1 MGPKLISL
9 SWGDRILV
17 IGAILLVI
25 VLVRVILYMTSRK
38 KPVVDIP
45 LGTPRNYR
53 FSGGA
58 VCPKCHRP
66 FRLEFLAI
74 KIGFGV
80 KFARCEFCGK
90 WSVVRRLSPDELRAA
105 EAAELSEGQ
114 PAQAVHART
123 DNEKLENLLDESRF
137 TDKQ

>member
-17 IGAILLVI
+17 IGAILLVV
-25 VLVRVILYMTSRK
+25 VLVRVVSYLSSRK
-38 KPVVDIP
+38 KARVDIP
-45 LGTPRNYR
+45 LGTPRNYGLT
-53 FSGGA
+53 GGA

-66 FRLEFLAI
+66 FRLEILSL

-90 WSVVRRLSPDELRAA
+90 WSVVRRLSLDELRAA
-105 EAAELSEGQ
+105 EAAELAAAQ
-114 PAQAVHART
+114 PEQAVHTKT
-123 DNEKLENLLDESRF
+123 DGEKLDNLLDESRF
-137 TDKQ
+137 TDKP